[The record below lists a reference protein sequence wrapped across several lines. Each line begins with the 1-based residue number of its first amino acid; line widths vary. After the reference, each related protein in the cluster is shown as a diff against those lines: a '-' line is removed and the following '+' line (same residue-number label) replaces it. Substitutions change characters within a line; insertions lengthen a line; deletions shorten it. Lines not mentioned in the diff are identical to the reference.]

1 MRQINDMSVFV
12 ARPRPLRRARRVSCA
27 GWKCSLSWL
36 FLCAAVVLP
45 AARIQAQ
52 SFTERTSIIS
62 FRYGS
67 SLSDQM
73 REVRRDGYELSDGT
87 PVSFRQWYASSR
99 KDLQLTWL
107 TELSA
112 NFGLLWGFGTGER
125 GEKYHIQPGL
135 KIGVLF
141 RTDLSRDSSLSLS
154 ATTILGGWLKEDS
167 CVADY
172 GAIGGVQTVNCRL
185 AASVLPPAETLQYLY
200 NEPPEDQLV
209 LSLRYS
215 FRF

>member
-1 MRQINDMSVFV
+1 MRPYSDIFKPT
-12 ARPRPLRRARRVSCA
+12 ALRRVCRAICCCGSASVA
-27 GWKCSLSWL
+27 WLLLSFAL
-36 FLCAAVVLP
+36 LLP
-45 AARIQAQ
+45 AHQVLAQ
-52 SFTERTSIIS
+52 SFIDRTSVIS
-62 FRYGS
+62 YRYGS

-73 REVRRDGYELSDGT
+73 REVRRDGYELADGT
-87 PVSFRQWYASSR
+87 PVSFRPWYASNR

-112 NFGLLWGFGTGER
+112 NYGLLWGIGTGER
-125 GEKYHIQPGL
+125 GEKYHIQPAF

-141 RTDLSRDSSLSLS
+141 RTDLSRYSSLSLS
-154 ATTILGGWLKEDS
+154 ATTVLGGWLKEGS

-185 AASVLPPAETLQYLY
+185 AASALPPAETLQYLY
-200 NEPPEDQLV
+200 NEPPADQMV
-209 LSLRYS
+209 VSLRYL

>member
-1 MRQINDMSVFV
+1 MRLHSDISEEA
-12 ARPRPLRRARRVSCA
+12 ARALRRTCQA
-27 GWKCSLSWL
+27 
-36 FLCAAVVLP
+36 FCAAWRSFGFWLLLSLAMSLP
-45 AARIQAQ
+45 ASQLQAQ
-52 SFTERTSIIS
+52 SFTERTSVIS

-73 REVRRDGYELSDGT
+73 REVRRDGYELADGS
-87 PVSFRQWYASSR
+87 PVSFRQWYASNR

-107 TELSA
+107 TELNA
-112 NFGLLWGFGTGER
+112 NFGLLWGVSTGER
-125 GEKYHIQPGL
+125 GEKYHIQPGV

-141 RTDLSRDSSLSLS
+141 RTDLSRNSSLSLS
-154 ATTILGGWLKEDS
+154 ATTVLGGWLKEDS

-185 AASVLPPAETLQYLY
+185 AASALPPEETLQYLY
-200 NEPPEDQLV
+200 NEAPADQVL